1 MTKEGAEALLVLEVP
16 VPFTHRIRIAE
27 LAARHRL
34 PTMFP
39 GGQADSSGLIIYG
52 TSVADTWP
60 LMSAQA
66 DKILK
71 GAVLGD
77 LPVEVVTRRELIFNL
92 KTAREVG
99 IVIPPGPLKRAERII
114 E

>member
-1 MTKEGAEALLVLEVP
+1 
-16 VPFTHRIRIAE
+16 
-27 LAARHRL
+27 
-34 PTMFP
+34 
-39 GGQADSSGLIIYG
+39 
-52 TSVADTWP
+52 
-60 LMSAQA
+60 MSAQA

-77 LPVEVVTRRELIFNL
+77 LPVEVVTRRELVFNL

>member
-27 LAARHRL
+27 LAARNRL

-77 LPVEVVTRRELIFNL
+77 LPRRGCD
-92 KTAREVG
+92 KARIGLQPQDGAGSRNRDSPWPTEEG
-99 IVIPPGPLKRAERII
+99 RAHN
-114 E
+114 

>member
-1 MTKEGAEALLVLEVP
+1 LTRPSAHHRQRVDGRVKPGHDGEGDSLQRSS
-16 VPFTHRIRIAE
+16 HRA
-27 LAARHRL
+27 
-34 PTMFP
+34 
-39 GGQADSSGLIIYG
+39 IIYG

-77 LPVEVVTRRELIFNL
+77 LPVEVVTRRELVFNL